1 MKRTLM
7 KYLIFAD
14 IDGTIRNF
22 DGEVPESARE
32 TIRQLRRNGHKVLI
46 CSGRPLCEIEPH
58 ILEIGFDGIVSA
70 GGARVDYDGK
80 ILVDE
85 FIPDE
90 LLRKFAADL
99 TQNFVADFLTSEKDL
114 VLLRQKEA
122 FEAVNRRVQENLPEG
137 SARLLLQ
144 PQYADSIDRL
154 HAIEKITF
162 FGDTVSQDE
171 IRTVWGGRFNFLP
184 FSFRCP
190 FPYGGEIL
198 IPGVNKGSAI
208 RSMLEKT
215 GFERQQTIGIG
226 DSENDIEMLEAAG
239 ISIAMGN
246 ATESA
251 KRAVGILTDPL
262 TEDGFRNAFLR
273 LGLIS

>member
-1 MKRTLM
+1 M

-251 KRAVGILTDPL
+251 KRAAGILTDPL

-273 LGLIS
+273 LGLIP